1 MIHCALLGAIERFM
15 SIFIEHTAGWL
26 PLWCAPEMVRVLTVN
41 DKAEAYVQEVEQV
54 LQGVVLDEPVKNN
67 ALRFEVDRGDDSLG
81 KKIKRATEM
90 KIPVVL
96 IVGEKDA
103 ADKVVSV
110 RTRDGEEK
118 VKLDELGAWLKD
130 FGAV

>member
-1 MIHCALLGAIERFM
+1 M
-15 SIFIEHTAGWL
+15 
-26 PLWCAPEMVRVLTVN
+26 
-41 DKAEAYVQEVEQV
+41 V
-54 LQGVVLDEPVKNN
+54 LQEPVKNN
-67 ALRFEVDRGDDSLG
+67 ELRFEIDRSDDSLG

-103 ADKVVSV
+103 AEKVVSV

-118 VKLDELGAWLKD
+118 VRLSDLVGWLKD
-130 FGAV
+130 FGEV